1 MLRALQTISCLLI
14 YPNPDSALNST
25 AGALLQENY
34 DAFARQAKLMTSIHA
49 PTPDDMRSEV
59 MEAKMRGEEN
69 GTTVP
74 EQEETSR
81 SLRLLK
87 GTTVQTVTMKKKPAR
102 KEANRAQSQD
112 AENTRPHH
120 EPLEQPPSDD
130 ENENP
135 TCASKE
141 NDPSLSPSPVKLA
154 PPLSPRKNTHG
165 KRPLSVLTTSMDVE
179 LSFMEPEDMDTT
191 DGMTASERNIA
202 ANTTPT
208 RDIQERDSS
217 PQRKS
222 PRLSLLNR
230 GLNDN
235 VSWPLREDNG
245 IGLDLKIYEDDD
257 SSGSDSRG
265 PSSSSR
271 DGKENPSSSFPLG
284 SLKDQDLDPVA
295 LKAQQ
300 QQYSERAHPLAIL
313 TSSTNTPHPYS
324 SGSSSGLLQK
334 PVSGTRKVSGS
345 GLKKAKPRI
354 GIRRL

>member
-1 MLRALQTISCLLI
+1 
-14 YPNPDSALNST
+14 
-25 AGALLQENY
+25 
-34 DAFARQAKLMTSIHA
+34 
-49 PTPDDMRSEV
+49 
-59 MEAKMRGEEN
+59 MRGEEN

-74 EQEETSR
+74 EQEDTSR
-81 SLRLLK
+81 SLRSLK
-87 GTTVQTVTMKKKPAR
+87 GTKVQTVTMKKKPAR

-135 TCASKE
+135 ACVSKE

-154 PPLSPRKNTHG
+154 PPLSPRKNAHG
-165 KRPLSVLTTSMDVE
+165 KRPLSVLTTSMDIE
-179 LSFMEPEDMDTT
+179 PSFLEPEEMDTT

-208 RDIQERDSS
+208 RSCDIQERDSS

-222 PRLSLLNR
+222 PKLSLLNR
-230 GLNDN
+230 GLNND
-235 VSWPLREDNG
+235 VHWPLREDNS

-257 SSGSDSRG
+257 SSGSDSHR
-265 PSSSSR
+265 PSSSSG
-271 DGKENPSSSFPLG
+271 DGKENPNSSFSLG
-284 SLKDQDLDPVA
+284 PLKDQDLDPVA
-295 LKAQQ
+295 LKT

-313 TSSTNTPHPYS
+313 TSSSNTPHPYS
-324 SGSSSGLLQK
+324 SGSSSNLLQK

>member
-1 MLRALQTISCLLI
+1 
-14 YPNPDSALNST
+14 
-25 AGALLQENY
+25 
-34 DAFARQAKLMTSIHA
+34 
-49 PTPDDMRSEV
+49 

-69 GTTVP
+69 GIMVP
-74 EQEETSR
+74 EQEDTSR
-81 SLRLLK
+81 SLRSLK
-87 GTTVQTVTMKKKPAR
+87 GTRVQTVTMKQKPAR

-112 AENTRPHH
+112 AENTYPHH
-120 EPLEQPPSDD
+120 EPLEQQFSDD

-154 PPLSPRKNTHG
+154 PPSSPRKNAHG
-165 KRPLSVLTTSMDVE
+165 KRPLSVLTTSMDIE
-179 LSFMEPEDMDTT
+179 PSFMEYEDMDTT

-222 PRLSLLNR
+222 PKLSLLNR
-230 GLNDN
+230 GLNN
-235 VSWPLREDNG
+235 HASWPLREDNS
-245 IGLDLKIYEDDD
+245 IGLDLKIYEDDE
-257 SSGSDSRG
+257 SSGSDSHR
-265 PSSSSR
+265 SSCSSR
-271 DGKENPSSSFPLG
+271 DGKENPSSSFSRGPF
-284 SLKDQDLDPVA
+284 KDQDLDPVA
-295 LKAQQ
+295 LKT

-313 TSSTNTPHPYS
+313 NSSSNTPHPYS
-324 SGSSSGLLQK
+324 LGSSSSLLEK